1 MRNPLFTHLMLYD
14 SDYDDRV
21 IPALPI
27 YSLESSN
34 SAKCQA
40 NHVKFREGQD
50 LNVSRAVT
58 LQFVSQ
64 I

>member
-14 SDYDDRV
+14 SDYDDR

-58 LQFVSQ
+58 LQFVCQ

>member
-14 SDYDDRV
+14 SDYDDR

-50 LNVSRAVT
+50 LNVSTAVT
-58 LQFVSQ
+58 LQFVCQ